1 MATRFSAPAQA
12 ARRAPRQQ
20 RSRAT
25 VDALIQAGAH
35 VLAARGWTKFTTN
48 EVARVAGASI
58 GSLYQYFPD
67 KLALAEAIRTRHLDE
82 VLAVLPNPGERGD
95 AIGLELELELE
106 KRVGQVIDGIIA
118 IHLDSQRL
126 HRVLLDEVPLA
137 ARASGDAFEVEY
149 LRRYQAL
156 IQPGTQ
162 QPGTPGDAIAAQ
174 VLASAVEGVVH
185 AAASRGELG
194 TPEMRRELN
203 GFVCA
208 YLRERLRQSSTDPRD
223 LP

>member
-1 MATRFSAPAQA
+1 MATRFSAPPQS

-25 VDALIQAGAH
+25 VDAIVEAAAH

-67 KLALAEAIRTRHLDE
+67 KLALAEAIRERHLDA
-82 VLAVLPNPGERGD
+82 VLAVLPDPDERGD
-95 AIGLELELELE
+95 AIRLET
-106 KRVGQVIDGIIA
+106 RVAQVIDGIIA
-118 IHLDSQRL
+118 IHSTNQRL

-137 ARASGDAFEVEY
+137 ARASLDAFEVEY
-149 LRRYQAL
+149 LRRYEAL
-156 IQPGTQ
+156 ILQGTERPGA
-162 QPGTPGDAIAAQ
+162 PHDAIAAQ

-185 AAASRGELG
+185 AAALRGELG
-194 TPEMRRELN
+194 APEVRRELN

-208 YLRERLRQSSTDPRD
+208 YLRERRVLFSDNI
-223 LP
+223 

>member
-1 MATRFSAPAQA
+1 MATRFSAPPRA

-25 VDALIQAGAH
+25 VEALVQAGAH

-82 VLAVLPNPGERGD
+82 VLAVLPNPAERGD
-95 AIGLELELELE
+95 AMRLET
-106 KRVGQVIDGIIA
+106 RVAQVIDGIIT

-137 ARASGDAFEVEY
+137 ARASDDAFEVEY
-149 LRRYQAL
+149 LRRYHAL
-156 IQPGTQ
+156 IQPGAE

-185 AAASRGELG
+185 AAALRGELG

-208 YLRERLRQSSTDPRD
+208 YLRERSR
-223 LP
+223 

>member
-1 MATRFSAPAQA
+1 MATRFSAPPRP

-25 VDALIQAGAH
+25 VDALVEAGAH
-35 VLAARGWTKFTTN
+35 VLAARGWTRFTTN

-67 KLALAEAIRTRHLDE
+67 KLALAEAIRTRHLDA
-82 VLAVLPNPGERGD
+82 VLAVLPEPGEHND
-95 AIGLELELELE
+95 AIRPETRAAQAL
-106 KRVGQVIDGIIA
+106 DGIIA
-118 IHLDSQRL
+118 IHLDSERL

-137 ARASGDAFEVEY
+137 ERASLDTFEVEY

-156 IQPGTQ
+156 ILPGTDCVA
-162 QPGTPGDAIAAQ
+162 TPADAIAAQ

-185 AAASRGELG
+185 TAALRGTLG
-194 TPEMRRELN
+194 TPEVRRELN

-208 YLRERLRQSSTDPRD
+208 YLRERLR
-223 LP
+223 

>member
-1 MATRFSAPAQA
+1 MAMATRFSAPPRA

-25 VDALIQAGAH
+25 VDALVQAGAH

-82 VLAVLPNPGERGD
+82 VLAVLPNPAERGD
-95 AIGLELELELE
+95 ATRLET
-106 KRVGQVIDGIIA
+106 RVAQVIDGIIT

-126 HRVLLDEVPLA
+126 HCVLLDEVPLA

-149 LRRYQAL
+149 LRRYHAL
-156 IQPGTQ
+156 IQPGAE

-185 AAASRGELG
+185 AAALRGELG
-194 TPEMRRELN
+194 TQEMRRELN

-208 YLRERLRQSSTDPRD
+208 YLRERSR
-223 LP
+223 

>member
-1 MATRFSAPAQA
+1 MATRFSASPRL

-25 VDALIQAGAH
+25 VDALIEAGAH
-35 VLAARGWTKFTTN
+35 VLAARGWTRFTTN

-67 KLALAEAIRTRHLDE
+67 KLALAEAIRARHLDA
-82 VLAVLPNPGERGD
+82 VLAVLPDPAERGD
-95 AIGLELELELE
+95 AIRLET
-106 KRVGQVIDGIIA
+106 RVAQVIDGIIT
-118 IHLDSQRL
+118 IHCADQRL

-137 ARASGDAFEVEY
+137 QRASLEAFEVEY

-156 IQPGTQ
+156 ILPGAQ
-162 QPGTPGDAIAAQ
+162 RPATPCDAIAAR

-194 TPEMRRELN
+194 EPEVRREIN

-208 YLRERLRQSSTDPRD
+208 YLRERRAL
-223 LP
+223 

>member
-1 MATRFSAPAQA
+1 MATRFSAPPRA

-25 VDALIQAGAH
+25 VDALVQAGAH

-82 VLAVLPNPGERGD
+82 VLAVLPNPAERGD
-95 AIGLELELELE
+95 ATRLEA
-106 KRVGQVIDGIIA
+106 RVAQVIDGIIT

-137 ARASGDAFEVEY
+137 ARASDDAFEVEY
-149 LRRYQAL
+149 LRRYHAL
-156 IQPGTQ
+156 IQPGTE

-185 AAASRGELG
+185 AAALRGELG

-208 YLRERLRQSSTDPRD
+208 YLRERSR
-223 LP
+223 

>member
-1 MATRFSAPAQA
+1 MATRFSAPPRS

-25 VDALIQAGAH
+25 VDALIEAAAH

-67 KLALAEAIRTRHLDE
+67 KLALAEAIRKRHLDAI
-82 VLAVLPNPGERGD
+82 LAVLPDPDECGG
-95 AIGLELELELE
+95 AIRLET
-106 KRVGQVIDGIIA
+106 RVARVIDGIIA
-118 IHLDSQRL
+118 IHSDNQGL

-137 ARASGDAFEVEY
+137 GRASQDAFEVEY

-156 IQPGTQ
+156 IAPGTER
-162 QPGTPGDAIAAQ
+162 PGDPRDAIAAQ
-174 VLASAVEGVVH
+174 VLASAVEGVIHTAV
-185 AAASRGELG
+185 SRGKFG
-194 TPEMRRELN
+194 VPEVRRELN
-203 GFVCA
+203 GFVRG
-208 YLRERLRQSSTDPRD
+208 YLRERIAHFPGNT
-223 LP
+223 

>member
-1 MATRFSAPAQA
+1 MATRFSAPPRP

-25 VDALIQAGAH
+25 VDALVEAGAH
-35 VLAARGWTKFTTN
+35 VLAARGWTRFTTN

-67 KLALAEAIRTRHLDE
+67 KLALAEAIRTHHLDA
-82 VLAVLPNPGERGD
+82 VLAVLPEPGEHND
-95 AIGLELELELE
+95 AIRPET
-106 KRVGQVIDGIIA
+106 RAAQAIDGIIT
-118 IHLDSQRL
+118 IHLDSERL

-137 ARASGDAFEVEY
+137 ERASLDTFEVEY

-156 IQPGTQ
+156 ILPGTESVA
-162 QPGTPGDAIAAQ
+162 TPADAIAAQ

-185 AAASRGELG
+185 TAALRGTLG
-194 TPEMRRELN
+194 TPEVRRELN

-208 YLRERLRQSSTDPRD
+208 YLRERLR
-223 LP
+223 